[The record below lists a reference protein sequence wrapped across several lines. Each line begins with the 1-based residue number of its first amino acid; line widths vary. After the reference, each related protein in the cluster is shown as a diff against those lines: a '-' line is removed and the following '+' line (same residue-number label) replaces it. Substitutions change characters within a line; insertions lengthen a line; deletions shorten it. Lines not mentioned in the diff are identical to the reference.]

1 MSRLSAKSAVTTA
14 ANTSANVDV
23 NLDADGL
30 TAPTVYT
37 AKLCIEFEGGPVYEV
52 PVSLQAQYPF
62 DGFLATFENPPVL
75 NAAHSNAVQTFWFRL
90 GGNRGL
96 DIVEDASSRRIDC
109 ATKAPIGGT
118 EPAPNP
124 SWDSLFYQAHTGR
137 YSYPWKTTTA
147 YRGTCREFVLTLDD
161 QSVHTAWLQFVR

>member
-1 MSRLSAKSAVTTA
+1 
-14 ANTSANVDV
+14 
-23 NLDADGL
+23 
-30 TAPTVYT
+30 
-37 AKLCIEFEGGPVYEV
+37 
-52 PVSLQAQYPF
+52 
-62 DGFLATFENPPVL
+62 VL
-75 NAAHSNAVQTFWFRL
+75 NSAHSNAVQTFWFRL

-124 SWDSLFYQAHTGR
+124 SWDSLFYQAYTGR

-147 YRGTCREFVLTLDD
+147 YRAPVASSSSRSTTRACTPPG
-161 QSVHTAWLQFVR
+161 SSS